1 MRALCICFC
10 VTSDHG
16 ITTYFRKICSCSNY
30 GKDWTDQ
37 ITYCISCMTPKR
49 QIPTK
54 GFDLMIENYQSSVE
68 AFEEMGSST
77 DDKDV
82 NKSSGRLL
90 SL

>member
-1 MRALCICFC
+1 
-10 VTSDHG
+10 
-16 ITTYFRKICSCSNY
+16 
-30 GKDWTDQ
+30 
-37 ITYCISCMTPKR
+37 MTPKR

-54 GFDLMIENYQSSVE
+54 SFDLMIENYQSSVE

-77 DDKDV
+77 DDKEV

>member
-1 MRALCICFC
+1 MFVLVLGPLHQFSFHLECLNLHFLHILHD
-10 VTSDHG
+10 TKE
-16 ITTYFRKICSCSNY
+16 T
-30 GKDWTDQ
+30 
-37 ITYCISCMTPKR
+37 
-49 QIPTK
+49 IPTK
-54 GFDLMIENYQSSVE
+54 DFDLMIENYQSSVQ